1 MENFNLKKFLV
12 ENKLTTN
19 SKLIK
24 EAVEAKPF
32 EEVKNT
38 YIENPSKIGA
48 QAAETI
54 NGHLVMY
61 FKEKSD
67 REEAAEKL
75 KEQGIPASKIT
86 KPPSPAMLKYRYSIR
101 VSKYKLT

>member
-19 SKLIK
+19 SKMLNE
-24 EAVEAKPF
+24 EAAETKPF
-32 EEVKNT
+32 EEVKNM
-38 YIENPSKIGA
+38 YIKDPSKIGA
-48 QAAETI
+48 KAAETI

-67 REEAAEKL
+67 RDEAAEKL

-86 KPPSPAMLKYRYSIR
+86 RPPSPVMLTYRYSIR
-101 VSKYKLT
+101 VSKYK